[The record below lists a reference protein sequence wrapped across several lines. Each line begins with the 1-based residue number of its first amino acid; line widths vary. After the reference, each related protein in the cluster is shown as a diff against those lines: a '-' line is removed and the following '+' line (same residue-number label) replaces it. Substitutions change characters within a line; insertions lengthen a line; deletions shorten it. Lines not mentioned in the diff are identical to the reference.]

1 MLLDRIRSGEVLHIP
16 QAERYSSKDWFHNL
30 STIPSSRLLKRIRG
44 VVIFNFF
51 WSGVVFIVHRYTGFK
66 SPGSRCHSLLGKIH
80 RERERESKRARKQ
93 DGGRKR
99 DRDIKRVK

>member
-80 RERERESKRARKQ
+80 RERERAREQESKMVAERETEIER
-93 DGGRKR
+93 G
-99 DRDIKRVK
+99 

>member
-1 MLLDRIRSGEVLHIP
+1 M
-16 QAERYSSKDWFHNL
+16 

-66 SPGSRCHSLLGKIH
+66 SPGSRCHSLLGKIQ
-80 RERERESKRARKQ
+80 RERERAREQESKMVAERETEIER
-93 DGGRKR
+93 G
-99 DRDIKRVK
+99 

>member
-66 SPGSRCHSLLGKIH
+66 SPGSRCHSLLGKIQ
-80 RERERESKRARKQ
+80 RERERAREQESKMVAERETEIER
-93 DGGRKR
+93 G
-99 DRDIKRVK
+99 